1 MTRLGLVVLVVLAA
15 PPAAK
20 PPPARPAPPKVTP
33 SGSHEARPYVP
44 PVVQPLPVLP
54 SIARVK
60 VTTTAGTI
68 AVVEEVNLPRGDW
81 KGETLRFHV
90 AFGAPG
96 PRAVDAHLVPV
107 EDGALEP
114 DDAETGEALPT
125 ERVAHRPPSAYSL
138 LGRDAMAGIVVTVKP
153 DVMTRALASGN
164 MATLRI
170 RSISDATIDASGAA
184 SAVIRLGSARGTPL
198 TLGRIQTGPAT
209 RAEAHLCGPEA
220 DPHPLAIS
228 VPNKPR
234 IPDAIA
240 PVLST
245 RHASDDLCVSVW
257 P

>member
-1 MTRLGLVVLVVLAA
+1 MTRLGLVVLLVLAA
-15 PPAAK
+15 PPAK
-20 PPPARPAPPKVTP
+20 PPPAKPATPRVYP
-33 SGSHEARPYVP
+33 SGSHEARSYVP

-60 VTTTAGTI
+60 VTTAGGTI
-68 AVVEEVNLPRGDW
+68 AVVEEVNLSRGDW

-114 DDAETGEALPT
+114 DDAVAGEPLPL
-125 ERVAHRPPSAYSL
+125 EHVARRPPSAYAL

-153 DVMTRALASGN
+153 DVMAKALASGN

-170 RSISDATIDASGAA
+170 RSVADATVDATGAA
-184 SAVIRLGSARGTPL
+184 SAVVRLGSARGTPL

-220 DPHPLAIS
+220 DPHPLAVT